1 MKPVKN
7 YPILFAQEGP
17 LNAQSWIIKNGLLIG
32 RDSDCDITI
41 PDRQVSRKHAR
52 IEIAKDNLIRIIDL
66 DSKNGTDVNDIY
78 ASEPQSLENGDVVKI
93 ALIQELTFISSDAT
107 LPLEAYRKQKESKSQ
122 KLFID
127 ENARRVWIGEEELLP
142 PLSVFQY
149 KLLNLLYKFEDTVV
163 SREKVVREVW
173 TEDEAIG
180 VSEQALDAL
189 VRRLRARINRI
200 DPTHEYIST
209 IRGVGFIFRNDI
221 YKD

>member
-66 DSKNGTDVNDIY
+66 DSKNGTYVNDIY

-127 ENARRVWIGEEELLP
+127 EKARRVWIGEEELLP

>member
-7 YPILFAQEGP
+7 YPILFAQDGP
-17 LNAQSWIIKNGLLIG
+17 LNAQSWVIKNNLLIG

-66 DSKNGTDVNDIY
+66 ESKNGTYVNDVH

-122 KLFID
+122 KLYID
-127 ENARRVWIGEEELLP
+127 EKARRVWIGEEELLP

-149 KLLNLLYKFEDTVV
+149 KLLNLLYKSEDTVV
-163 SREKVVREVW
+163 SREKVVQEVW

-189 VRRLRARINRI
+189 VRRLRARINKI

-209 IRGVGFIFRNDI
+209 IRGVGFIFRNDA